1 MHTNMRIPT
10 SVTGASVMDDH
21 IDDNGIGKE
30 DSHNLPAF
38 QSKEC
43 CKLTQSTMDKIIQ
56 RVNDLNQY
64 IISQISLAVTGVIT
78 EAGLDVGDFP
88 KLKDIF
94 DLNGSFGRPFK
105 GIEQK

>member
-1 MHTNMRIPT
+1 MHT
-10 SVTGASVMDDH
+10 MDDH

-38 QSKEC
+38 QSITAHWIFKIKEC
-43 CKLTQSTMDKIIQ
+43 CKLTQSTMDEIIQ

>member
-1 MHTNMRIPT
+1 MIMELGKRT
-10 SVTGASVMDDH
+10 VT
-21 IDDNGIGKE
+21 I
-30 DSHNLPAF
+30 NLLF
-38 QSKEC
+38 
-43 CKLTQSTMDKIIQ
+43 KLTQSTMDKIIQ

>member
-38 QSKEC
+38 QSITAHWIFKIKEC
-43 CKLTQSTMDKIIQ
+43 CKLTQSTMDEIIQ

-64 IISQISLAVTGVIT
+64 IIIISNILGCNWS
-78 EAGLDVGDFP
+78 D
-88 KLKDIF
+88 
-94 DLNGSFGRPFK
+94 N
-105 GIEQK
+105 